1 MYILGH
7 FEHPPYNEDTMRSA
21 YHTRSIETFRMK
33 QLKLPLD
40 IMISH
45 DWPQG
50 IYNFGDV
57 DLLVRKKPHF
67 KEQTEP
73 GCRMP
78 LGSPANAEVLY
89 HTRPSYWFSGKLCSL
104 CFCSRKGFSLKSDIV
119 MQQKRTCML
128 NGSHL

>member
-1 MYILGH
+1 
-7 FEHPPYNEDTMRSA
+7 
-21 YHTRSIETFRMK
+21 MK

-89 HTRPSYWFSGKLCSL
+89 HTRPSYWFSGMLRNIKFLVFPLKNWYLNATKAHMHVKWVALVDHDKLGE
-104 CFCSRKGFSLKSDIV
+104 RDEDDVDQEIG
-119 MQQKRTCML
+119 
-128 NGSHL
+128 